1 MINHKP
7 EVVKSEGGFSTQGL
21 RLLRYLSQNQ
31 STGCIQISLNGLDWS
46 IYFEEGR
53 LKYAFNSSQSL
64 ELLEDYIRY
73 LGYNTALFL
82 HKNFP
87 KDQFKVESFDQ
98 KLIQAVV
105 WHQKQGSVTPQQAA
119 RLLESLTENAIE
131 PLLWVPSF
139 EGSWTSSA
147 STSALIA
154 QLEIG
159 GVELEPLLDSLSYRH
174 QIWQR
179 FSPLISSP
187 HQRPYLFNLQA
198 QDSVLTKLKELMRGL
213 SFQRIGRLLKQPD
226 FKVAQLLYPYI
237 QKGIVVLRDPVAP
250 LNCLPI
256 ISPAPLVPTPPVV
269 VIQEPLYRIVCIDD
283 SPLVLNQI
291 EKFLGQDQFE
301 VIKIDNPIQASNQI
315 FKLKPDLILLDI
327 TMPEINGYKLCSLF
341 RGSTTLSHT
350 PIVMVSGNTG
360 IIDKARASISGA
372 TDYLTKPF
380 SREDLLALVSKHLKI
395 TLT

>member
-1 MINHKP
+1 MINQKSK
-7 EVVKSEGGFSTQGL
+7 VVGSQTGFSTQGL
-21 RLLRYLSQNQ
+21 SLLRYLSQNR
-31 STGCIQISLNGLDWS
+31 SSGCVQVTLNGLQWS

-53 LKYAFNSSQSL
+53 LKYVFNSSQSL

-73 LGYNTALFL
+73 LGYSTALFL

-87 KDQFKVESFDQ
+87 QELLRTGSFDQ

-119 RLLESLTENAIE
+119 RLLESLTENALE
-131 PLLWVPSF
+131 PLLWIPSF
-139 EGSWTSSA
+139 EGSWISSVSTSS
-147 STSALIA
+147 LIA

-159 GVELEPLLDSLSYRH
+159 GVELEPLLNSLSSRH

-198 QDSVLTKLKELMRGL
+198 QDSVLLKLKELMRGL
-213 SFQRIGRLLKQPD
+213 SFQRIARLLKQPD
-226 FKVAQLLYPYI
+226 FKVAQLLYPYL
-237 QKGIVVLRDPVAP
+237 QKGIVVLRDPINPLDRLPSISAAP
-250 LNCLPI
+250 LT
-256 ISPAPLVPTPPVV
+256 PTPIVSVP
-269 VIQEPLYRIVCIDD
+269 QDPLYRIVCIDD

-291 EKFLGQDQFE
+291 EKFLGRDQFE

-380 SREDLLALVSKHLKI
+380 TREELLALVSKHLKI
-395 TLT
+395 MLT